1 MDAFDLVVI
10 DADIIAFRSA
20 VAHEERYITCESD
33 VPQCCGEW
41 DTRTDYKKALKELG
55 LEAEYAK
62 SVITD
67 HQRLQPNALR
77 FTEYSIKNTIE
88 SIRKAVN
95 AKQVKLVLG
104 GKGNFRS
111 NLPLPNKYKGSR
123 KDSQLPLLLSHAHRY
138 ILKNYDVEVSE
149 GEEADDLISKYQ
161 YRGSLNKGS
170 IVVSTVD
177 KDAMSTAGYVYNHVN
192 DTLVYVPNALGEIC
206 LEDGKLTGIGRR
218 WLYVQVL
225 LGDSADDYK
234 PSTLYT
240 TLTGKRANYGD
251 TAVYNTLK
259 DCKTD
264 KECWEAIIAK
274 YQEWYSDLEEWQAW
288 DDTTYKGSWLDLLQF
303 YVDLAYMRKY
313 DTEQLDVRAVL
324 TKLNIEWS

>member
-10 DADIIAFRSA
+10 DADIICFRSA
-20 VAHEERYITCESD
+20 VAHEERYITCESG

-55 LEAEYAK
+55 LEAEYAN

-104 GKGNFRS
+104 GKGNFRRE
-111 NLPLPNKYKGSR
+111 LPLPVRYKWSR
-123 KDSQLPLLLSHAHRY
+123 DTSIRPLLLRHAQKY
-138 ILKNYDVEVSE
+138 ILKHYDVELSE

-161 YRGSLNKGS
+161 YQGFLNKGS
-170 IVVSTVD
+170 IVVETCD
-177 KDAMSTAGYVYNHVN
+177 KDANSTAGYVYNHVREE
-192 DTLVYVPNALGEIC
+192 LVYIPNALGELY
-206 LEDGKLTGIGRR
+206 LEKGKLTGIGRR
-218 WLYVQVL
+218 WLYAQIL

-234 PSTLYT
+234 PTDLYSMI
-240 TLTGKRANYGD
+240 TGNKGNYAD
-251 TAVYNTLK
+251 TGVYNTLK

-264 KECWEAIIAK
+264 KECWEAIVVK
-274 YQEWYSDLEEWQAW
+274 YQEWYGEIEGWHSWEGVPQEG
-288 DDTTYKGSWLDLLQF
+288 TWLDLLQL
-303 YVDLAYMRKY
+303 YVDCPFMRRV
-313 DTEQLDVRAVL
+313 DNERLDVRAVL
-324 TKLNIEWS
+324 TKLNIEWG